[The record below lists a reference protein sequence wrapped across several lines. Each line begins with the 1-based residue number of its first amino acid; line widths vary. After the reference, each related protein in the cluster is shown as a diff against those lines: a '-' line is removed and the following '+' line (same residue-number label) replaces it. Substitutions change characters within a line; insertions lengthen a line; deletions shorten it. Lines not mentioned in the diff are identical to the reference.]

1 MAEQSPDP
9 KPWQFKKGQS
19 GNPHG
24 RRGKPKAVVE
34 EADDGPA
41 EPVYDE
47 EERPEPPVGPD
58 DLPPSEVL
66 RDLRWAYRNFGVR
79 CRGNPQAMALREM
92 LEAGD
97 RAKFMDLL
105 SKHEQMHLGRVKDWL
120 ASRPKPAAGGEAGGP
135 KPLEKDEG
143 LERAVEMC
151 ERWLADYAA
160 REAAKGKSRESGI

>member
-1 MAEQSPDP
+1 MGENRG
-9 KPWQFKKGQS
+9 QFKKGQRA
-19 GNPHG
+19 NPNG
-24 RRGKPKAVVE
+24 RAGKPKSV
-34 EADDGPA
+34 P

-47 EERPEPPVGPD
+47 EPREEPPVGPD

-79 CRGNPQAMALREM
+79 CRGTGQQMALREM

-105 SKHEQMHLGRVKDWL
+105 SKHEQMHQSRVKEWL
-120 ASRPKPAAGGEAGGP
+120 ASRPKSAAGGEAGGV

-143 LERAVEMC
+143 LERAVAMC
-151 ERWLADYAA
+151 DRWLADYGE
-160 REAAKGKSRESGI
+160 REAAKGGQG